1 MQSALLPILT
11 YLAIL
16 MCAVAVF
23 SLLSDVFQG
32 DKKRVKERLEVE
44 FHNQQR
50 EKVKRSLLFKEADPF
65 QIDPADGPR
74 PPQPTWSERLQ
85 SMLDQSGFE
94 LTQMRLLFYSSGVAA
109 GCGLVTGFLTRSVIF
124 GLVAAA
130 IGAVCPTA
138 YVNFKRNSRLEA
150 LRAQLSDAFDL
161 MARILRSGQ
170 SMAQAMQAVASEF
183 TSPISEEFA
192 YCSEQQNLGLA
203 AEISMRDLARRT
215 GLVEMNIF
223 VVAVLVQ
230 RQVGGNLSE
239 ILEKLAMVVRQRYKT
254 RGLIRTLTAEGRMQ
268 AGILMA
274 LPPLLLIAMLI
285 VNHDYAMILIHQ
297 PILLGGMV
305 FFMLLGGLWIRKIVN
320 FDF

>member
-1 MQSALLPILT
+1 MQSAMLPLLT
-11 YLAIL
+11 FLAIA
-16 MCAVAVF
+16 MSATAVF
-23 SLLSDVFQG
+23 SLLADVFLR
-32 DKKRVKERLEVE
+32 DKKRVQDRLDVE
-44 FHNQQR
+44 FHNKQR
-50 EKVKRSLLFKEADPF
+50 DKVKRSLLYKESDSTHMDPSEGVRAAK
-65 QIDPADGPR
+65 Q
-74 PPQPTWSERLQ
+74 TWSEWLQ
-85 SMLDQSGFE
+85 SMLDQSGLE
-94 LTQMRLLFYSSGVAA
+94 LTQSGLLYWSGGLAV
-109 GCGLVTGFLTRSVIF
+109 GCGLLTGLLMRSIVF
-124 GLVAAA
+124 GLIAAA
-130 IGAVCPTA
+130 PGSLVPIL

-150 LRAQLSDAFDL
+150 LRRQLSDAFDL
-161 MARILRSGQ
+161 MARILRAGQ

-183 TSPISEEFA
+183 ASPIAEEFA

-203 AEISMRDLARRT
+203 AEISMRDLAKRT

-239 ILEKLAMVVRQRYKT
+239 ILEKLAIVVRQRYKT
-254 RGLIRTLTAEGRMQ
+254 RGAIQTLTAEGRMQ

-274 LPPLLLIAMLI
+274 LPPLLLVAMLV

-305 FFMLLGGLWIRKIVN
+305 LFMALGGLWIRKIVN

>member
-1 MQSALLPILT
+1 MQSAILPILT

-23 SLLSDVFQG
+23 SLLSDVFQR
-32 DKKRVKERLEVE
+32 DKKRVQERLDVE
-44 FHNQQR
+44 FHNKQR
-50 EKVKRSLLFKEADPF
+50 EKVKRSLLFKDADPF
-65 QIDPADGPR
+65 QLDPADGAR
-74 PPQPTWSERLQ
+74 PPQPTWSEWLQ
-85 SMLDQSGFE
+85 SMLDQSGLE
-94 LTQMRLLFYSSGVAA
+94 LTKIQLLYYSSGVAV
-109 GCGLVTGFLTRSVIF
+109 GCGLVTGLLTRSVIF
-124 GLVAAA
+124 GLIAAA
-130 IGAVCPTA
+130 FGSVLPIGF
-138 YVNFKRNSRLEA
+138 VNFKRNSRLEA

-183 TSPISEEFA
+183 ASPISEEFA

-239 ILEKLAMVVRQRYKT
+239 ILEKLALVVRQRYKT
-254 RGLIRTLTAEGRMQ
+254 RGTISTLTAEGRMQ

-305 FFMLLGGLWIRKIVN
+305 FFMVLGGLWIRKIVN